1 MIQDLIKMYA
11 LYDSFYTSAWRGKRK
26 LNQPLIEVIV
36 KDNNFNVF
44 FEEFSKNKKYS
55 DDLLLYIK
63 SKIRETT
70 EPKEK
75 IYYVYKH
82 LDKGNNIIYVGQTEN
97 MVARQSRHITNLWY
111 PGKNME
117 HRLKI
122 KKVKYLKFS
131 NIADMNKYEE
141 YFISKHKP
149 LYNILKKDRE
159 LTKENVSEDWKEY
172 DLNRHK
178 KLYNILL
185 EDQEGINL

>member
-1 MIQDLIKMYA
+1 MIQELIKMYA